1 MSTLVETPYFAMPVW
16 MTDLASFRRW
26 ACSDEFPEQGRIS
39 FLGNR
44 LWVDLS
50 METRDHNRV
59 KGQMV
64 GVLEVIVS
72 DEGLGEM
79 ACDRMRLTHPEAGL
93 SSEPDGMFLSK
104 QALLR
109 QRVQYHKGGESL
121 EVVGSPDMVLE
132 VVSDSSEQKDTVDL
146 MKLYWMAGIEE
157 YWLVDVHKDQL
168 RFDIFRRGAT
178 GYTPIRKQGGWMKS
192 RVFGRSFR
200 LVRTIG
206 DLGLYSFKLEVR

>member
-1 MSTLVETPYFAMPVW
+1 TPYFAMPVW
-16 MTDLASFRRW
+16 VNDLVSFRRW
-26 ACSDEFPEQGRIS
+26 ACSEEFPEQGRIS
-39 FLGNR
+39 FLGNQ

-59 KGQMV
+59 KGHMV
-64 GVLEVIVS
+64 GSLEVIVS

-109 QRVQYHKGGESL
+109 QRVQYQKGGESL

-132 VVSDSSEQKDTVDL
+132 
-146 MKLYWMAGIEE
+146 
-157 YWLVDVHKDQL
+157 
-168 RFDIFRRGAT
+168 
-178 GYTPIRKQGGWMKS
+178 
-192 RVFGRSFR
+192 
-200 LVRTIG
+200 
-206 DLGLYSFKLEVR
+206 